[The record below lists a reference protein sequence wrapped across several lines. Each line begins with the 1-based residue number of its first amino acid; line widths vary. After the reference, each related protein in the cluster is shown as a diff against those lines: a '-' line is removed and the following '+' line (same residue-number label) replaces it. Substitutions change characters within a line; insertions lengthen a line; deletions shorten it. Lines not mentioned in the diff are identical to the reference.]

1 MFKIEV
7 LKLVSVNNEEFS
19 YKFTSGINYFQGKN
33 DTGKTVFYNFLDYM
47 FGASN
52 EIGKE
57 GCLYNLDFAELK
69 FFYRDRSFTLKRTM
83 HSNLNYIKYSEKSWG
98 KEISLN
104 EYKEKLNLIFM
115 LDENRLKVL
124 RNFTEEDLT
133 YRTFTLF
140 NFLGEKS
147 LGNIQDFFD
156 KCSDFKYSIKL
167 TTILNFLFNENLEKI
182 FLLESEIKKLKDE
195 LSDLEE
201 LTYTYKLN
209 ERNINSNLKRLDAK
223 IAYNGQNADE
233 VLEYLIELKNLD
245 ETKKTKNSRTIS
257 ELESIY
263 HSLSEQI
270 RVYENRIKD
279 TRQFQIENENK
290 LMLIEKLNSL
300 ISNQKEYS
308 YLITPIQNILK
319 DINTNISFNKYYIKD
334 GTINKLKE
342 EKNKIKEEIKTNDS
356 RFSAYSLDK
365 KSFIIALIEENLDKN
380 IIDKTKDIENKKNEI
395 KELRENLLLL
405 KNKDNK
411 DKIDALSNFITSL
424 YLSAKDESEVV
435 SRDEKLNVSIKYNKK
450 GNILQPIIIYEEE
463 EKIKEENYYIGS
475 NARHTLIQLCGYLG
489 FMRLLI
495 IEKGYPIIPFLVLD
509 HISKPF
515 DIVNGRA
522 VGEIFNTFYK
532 NLPKDMMQII
542 MFDDKSPESLS
553 IKPDTYQS
561 LVTDKKSGFNPF
573 FYINSIKN

>member
-57 GCLYNLDFAELK
+57 SCLYNLDFAELK

-115 LDENRLKVL
+115 LDENQLKVL
-124 RNFTEEDLT
+124 RDFTEEDLT

-156 KCSDFKYSIKL
+156 KCSDFKYSMKL

-209 ERNINSNLKRLDAK
+209 ERNINSNLKKLDAK

-233 VLEYLIELKNLD
+233 VLEYLIKLKNLD
-245 ETKKTKNSRTIS
+245 ETKKTKKSRTIS

-279 TRQFQIENENK
+279 TKQFQIENVNK

-300 ISNQKEYS
+300 ISNQKEYG

-342 EKNKIKEEIKTNDS
+342 ERNKLKEEIKTNDS

-380 IIDKTKDIENKKNEI
+380 IIDKTKDIENKKNKI

-435 SRDEKLNVSIKYNKK
+435 SRDESLNVSIKYNKK
-450 GNILQPIIIYEEE
+450 GNILQPTIIYEKDEVIE
-463 EKIKEENYYIGS
+463 SENYYIGS

-489 FMRLLI
+489 FIRLLI
-495 IEKGYPIIPFLVLD
+495 SEKSYPIIPILVLD

-515 DIVNGRA
+515 DIENGKA
-522 VGEIFNTFYK
+522 IGEIFKTFYK
-532 NLPKDMMQII
+532 SLPKDVMQII
-542 MFDDKSPESLS
+542 MFDDKSAESLS
-553 IKPDTYQS
+553 INPDKYES

-573 FYINSIKN
+573 FYANSIKN